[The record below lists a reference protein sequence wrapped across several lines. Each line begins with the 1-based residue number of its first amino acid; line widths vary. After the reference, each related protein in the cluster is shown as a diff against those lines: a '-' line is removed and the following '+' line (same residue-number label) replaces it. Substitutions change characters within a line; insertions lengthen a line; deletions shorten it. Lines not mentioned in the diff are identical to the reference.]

1 MSAVHKQCTLGMV
14 ILLLKMLLILLTPVF
29 FTVLGLVLPGLLK
42 AGSPPPMQV
51 ETVRSVIS
59 CYFFNIIIIIKF
71 ITHFQQKKIS

>member
-14 ILLLKMLLILLTPVF
+14 ILLLKMLLKLLTPVF

-51 ETVRSVIS
+51 ETVRSVIN
-59 CYFFNIIIIIKF
+59 CYFFNFIIIKF
-71 ITHFQQKKIS
+71 ITHYQQKKNF